1 MRNNI
6 KELIIF
12 TLLVISLIYII
23 NYNEYISKEII
34 YVVDIWLKKVVPTL
48 FPSFIIADMLIN
60 SKIPYYISKY
70 LHVNYI
76 YVISIICGSPTNA
89 FILNKYNMN
98 LTKLLSVNLYTSP
111 IFLYTFLKLIFN
123 RNIALLLIIINI
135 ISNIILLKF
144 MKIEKIDY
152 YSNNRNIIDVL
163 LSSISK
169 GMNTLINI
177 LGTIIVFNILPINL
191 INNVYVKSFLFS
203 ILEITSSFNNLL
215 VINIP
220 LKIKLLFSIISISTC
235 GLCIH
240 MQIKSIINDT
250 RFNYKYFIKYRL
262 LHLVINLLL
271 SYISLQF
278 LYHI

>member
-48 FPSFIIADMLIN
+48 FPSFIITDILVN

-70 LHVNYI
+70 LHINYI

-89 FILNKYNMN
+89 FILNKYNMD

-123 RNIALLLIIINI
+123 RKIALLLMGINI

-144 MKIEKIDY
+144 MKIEKINY
-152 YSNNRNIIDVL
+152 YSNNRKILDVL

-169 GMNTLINI
+169 SMNTLINI

-191 INNVYVKSFLFS
+191 INNVYIKSFLFS

-220 LKIKLLFSIISISTC
+220 LNIKLLFSIISISTC

-262 LHLVINLLL
+262 LHLIINLLL

-278 LYHI
+278 LCHI